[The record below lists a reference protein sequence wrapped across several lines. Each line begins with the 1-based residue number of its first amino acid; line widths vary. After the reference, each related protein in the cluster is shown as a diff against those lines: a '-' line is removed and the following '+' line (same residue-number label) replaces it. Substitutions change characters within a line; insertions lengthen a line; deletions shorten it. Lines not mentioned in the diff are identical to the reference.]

1 MKARYMAEK
10 KIIEEALAS
19 GGELA
24 NNPPKEPYLVETDE
38 PLVASLLT
46 DMVSKLEFKD
56 LIIDYQAYTDIH
68 IETASKLS
76 MKALEKLTVG
86 LRNGKVDCFLAP
98 EEYPHLA
105 RADFESSETPVKVL
119 VEYPIEQPALFMV
132 DIPIRRHVCFGQLI
146 WAICQAYRKLYTD
159 PKRHGI
165 WGHALED
172 LVIEG
177 IEMDTKLLTIIP
189 MIGS

>member
-10 KIIEEALAS
+10 KIIEEALAY

-24 NNPPKEPYLVETDE
+24 NNPPTEPYLVDTEE
-38 PLVASLLT
+38 PLVATLIT
-46 DMVSKLEFKD
+46 NDVDRDD
-56 LIIDYQAYTDIH
+56 LIIDCRTATNIH
-68 IETASKLS
+68 VETASKLS
-76 MKALEKLTVG
+76 MKTLERVTMGVREGEIFYFLPPDIYPNLDHDDYNDHETPI
-86 LRNGKVDCFLAP
+86 KVII
-98 EEYPHLA
+98 EYP
-105 RADFESSETPVKVL
+105 VK
-119 VEYPIEQPALFMV
+119 QPALFMV

-177 IEMDTKLLTIIP
+177 IEIDTKLLTIIP
-189 MIGS
+189 LVGS